1 MTMTHGHN
9 LTMLIMYLLF
19 LSSTMVA
26 AAIAPPK
33 MHVMVL
39 YSSIGGYAN
48 YTDLKFLAPHW
59 QTHVKTMIKQHPT
72 WPFDVSIEI
81 YDIQSNCT
89 MIKSI
94 MESRFL
100 DKSKPP
106 ITAIVAEGDNCPDQ
120 NLMGCGS
127 AQIAGQYQIPI
138 LLTGF
143 NPDLGGQYYTF
154 PPQQNTSLSLIGPT
168 YRTLRQ
174 MVDTYIEIG
183 VKTVVSVANVRYDY
197 YNRHTCF
204 GAASV
209 MAAKGVVVLGSFTIL
224 DTDTGEAVNTIIQ
237 QIKKLNPD
245 AVLWCDWGAC
255 ALSDQIAEFLPMQ
268 KFKDANYLPKAFNLL
283 DCLDSP
289 YVPDL
294 SLFEY
299 VTGASFVNPKI
310 TGFQYTEDA
319 TVYSSMF
326 RPVTS
331 VTFNGFDQMNL
342 GVTPDLPSST
352 QLFFSWFYNLKG
364 YNPSYATT
372 FSWAALDILEKSLYL
387 AWTNPI
393 VKAQENLSP
402 MELYSIM
409 KGVGCLTPVGAV
421 MFDVNGINT
430 ISPVILAQSLP
441 SSSTAEII
449 GPSSVATAKFVY
461 PMPTWADRIYTWTLI
476 GTPEEKSGMAIA
488 AACSAILLAII
499 VTCIVNRKDGEIKMV
514 HYLHVTVYC
523 LCAICVCWSSALLWQ
538 ADNIQTQCNGYLW

>member
-1 MTMTHGHN
+1 MMYGHI
-9 LTMLIMYLLF
+9 LTMLIICVLLSI
-19 LSSTMVA
+19 SSVSAAVA
-26 AAIAPPK
+26 LPNT
-33 MHVMVL
+33 HVMFL

-48 YTDLKFLAPHW
+48 YTDLKFLAPYW
-59 QTHVKTMIKQHPT
+59 QTHIKSMIQQHPT

-89 MIKSI
+89 LIKSI
-94 MESRFL
+94 METRIL

-106 ITAIVAEGDNCPDQ
+106 ITVIVAEGDDCPDQ

-127 AQIAGQYQIPI
+127 AQIAGQFGIPI

-143 NPDLGGQYYTF
+143 NPDLAGEFYTF
-154 PPQQNTSLSLIGPT
+154 PPQQNTSLSMIGPT

-174 MVDTYIEIG
+174 TVDTYIEVG

-197 YNRHTCF
+197 YNRHTCN

-209 MAAKGVVVLGSFTIL
+209 MAARGVKVSGTFTIL
-224 DTDTGEAVNTIIQ
+224 DTDNGDVVTTIIQ
-237 QIKKLNPD
+237 QIKNLNPD

-268 KFKDANYLPKAFNLL
+268 KFKDANYLPKALNLL

-294 SLFEY
+294 SLFQY
-299 VTGASFVNPKI
+299 VTGANFVNPKI

-331 VTFNGFDQMNL
+331 PTFNGFDQMNL
-342 GVTPDLPSST
+342 GVTTDLPSST

-387 AWTNPI
+387 AWSNPI
-393 VKAQENLSP
+393 IKAQGYITP
-402 MELYSIM
+402 IELYGMM
-409 KGVGCLTPVGAV
+409 KGMGCLTPVGAV
-421 MFDVNGINT
+421 MFDANGINT

-476 GTPEEKSGMAIA
+476 GTTEEKSAIAIA
-488 AACSAILLAII
+488 AACSFILLTII
-499 VTCIVNRKDGEIKMV
+499 ITCIVNRKDGEIKMV

-538 ADNIQTQCNGYLW
+538 ADNIQAQCNGYLW